1 MSDSPAPAAPAP
13 SPAPA
18 EAPSVS
24 DALSAGTTT
33 TLDNAGLV
41 LGLWAACALPPQVLG
56 MVVGAGA
63 GLRDREAL
71 KTALEAG
78 DWHTLGALGIVGVV
92 GLVFGVIGHA
102 AAILLASRALRKQA
116 LVLTDLLV
124 DAITMSVTVGVASVL
139 AGLAMGLGF
148 VALILPGLYL
158 FVRLAFGVCATIVDG
173 RGALAGLSS
182 SWELTRGRF
191 FDALTFLGSMM
202 GLALVAAV
210 ALLAAGAVLK
220 IVGSFAGTAGSIASG
235 LVVNAAQFLLSAWGS
250 ACMTRYY
257 LDLSA
262 RGPAA

>member
-71 KTALEAG
+71 KAALEAG
-78 DWHTLGALGIVGVV
+78 DWHTLGVV

-116 LVLTDLLV
+116 LALTDLLV

-191 FDALTFLGSMM
+191 FDALTFLGAMM
-202 GLALVAAV
+202 GLALVAAI
-210 ALLAAGAVLK
+210 ALMAAGAVLK
-220 IVGSFAGTAGSIASG
+220 IAGSFAGTAGSIASG

-257 LDLSA
+257 LDLST